1 MVPIVIICFNN
12 HVYVKNTVRQ
22 LGAINPAY
30 IPTIRIMDN
39 CSTRPETIDYLRG
52 CGLEV
57 IWNSGNVCPQVGPHN
72 NTDVY
77 NALPDRFILTDP
89 DLQFNSRLPADFVDV
104 LVQLSKKYGARAVG
118 FALDISDGADMFQDT
133 DYFAG
138 QSITEW
144 ESQFWHHRIHDDAFE
159 LYHATIDTTF
169 VLLTKNASNPGLHI
183 RVAGDFTAR
192 HLPWYPKND
201 IVDDEERRAM
211 LNYSAKKISTIEKL
225 IERHLSVQNP
235 EAARA
240 IQE

>member
-1 MVPIVIICFNN
+1 
-12 HVYVKNTVRQ
+12 
-22 LGAINPAY
+22 
-30 IPTIRIMDN
+30 
-39 CSTRPETIDYLRG
+39 
-52 CGLEV
+52 
-57 IWNSGNVCPQVGPHN
+57 
-72 NTDVY
+72 
-77 NALPDRFILTDP
+77 
-89 DLQFNSRLPADFVDV
+89 
-104 LVQLSKKYGARAVG
+104 
-118 FALDISDGADMFQDT
+118 MFQDT
-133 DYFAG
+133 DYCAG

-159 LYHATIDTTF
+159 LYQAAIDTTF
-169 VLLTKNASNPGLHI
+169 VLLTKNASNPGLSI

-192 HLPWYPKND
+192 HSPWYPKND